1 MGAVYSRCTCVNLEM
16 SWGHS
21 QVSLHGLIL
30 GGPFIA
36 LDNFA
41 LHLHVEALSSLTFCE
56 QILLSQPALWLGNT
70 RKFGPQPLVAFFFIY
85 SPLALSPTL
94 TSALG
99 SYLPFSSPTHLMNS
113 SLATPRTC

>member
-30 GGPFIA
+30 GGPFTA

-70 RKFGPQPLVAFFFIY
+70 ANLVLQPLVAFSSYTLLWFF
-85 SPLALSPTL
+85 LQLS
-94 TSALG
+94 
-99 SYLPFSSPTHLMNS
+99 HH
-113 SLATPRTC
+113 